1 MYDGPKVTVNGYTFV
16 ETGGGNVIMYGP
28 GIRSAGYA
36 VGPANNLTPAD
47 FAKLIDNPNNGPEAT
62 AAITAFSN
70 DPQLVGSISTG
81 LKAASAPPSPNP
93 DAPKVETTEQQA
105 PTPQTEQQN
114 KQYAASGGA
123 QDDKSNPPQAGQTNN
138 TSTSNTSPGL
148 PTPAVATPTT
158 QAASQAAPV
167 ELDPVTITGKRID
180 NKLPGK
186 RLENPLS
193 NFSSYTYKISLY
205 MITPDAYEA
214 FVSSG
219 RKNLNAI
226 YNISADGEKATAKAN
241 EQSARDLTTSNN
253 APSVLRGMG
262 GGPPASPSSSA
273 KPVKQGGAYLIAQS
287 GGINNS
293 FEKRAPG
300 FDLDFYIDDLKIT
313 QAISGKDVQGP
324 TNVTE
329 FSFTITEP
337 YGFSLLTKLRL
348 AQNELAANTN
358 SKNFALVQN
367 PGRQMFLLGIR
378 FLGYDKDGNVIDPSK
393 IPGFDGNP
401 EGNAFG
407 LYERYYDILI
417 RDLKFKI
424 TGKPTVYNIL
434 AKSAGEVVG
443 FGSKFSTV
451 WYDTPIVANNVYN
464 ALMGGAGAGLKPNEN
479 PNTAPATGEG
489 AMVGLLSK
497 LNYDQQQLV
506 GKGGVTIP
514 REYTVTFI
522 GPDSDYIKDASLIS
536 NADIDFRKMPTST
549 ATKTSESTIAI
560 ALANGNPDTTLRTIK
575 IAQGT
580 PIIQAIS
587 DIIKQ
592 SQYMEDAL
600 AAIDQTSLT
609 PDEDKKSSVQQPNE
623 PNEKPRRLNWFS
635 ITAEVTNL
643 GWDPN
648 QGDFSYKIN
657 YIIQEYLTPVVVA
670 ASASNLSPYY
680 GPHKRYNYWYT
691 GKNSEVISYE
701 QNLDYA
707 FYNVTLN
714 GFGVNDVAQ
723 GGAADIPMSVGQPQG
738 QPDQG
743 RINEGMEA
751 QNMYM
756 NSLFSPKDFGNV
768 KIKILGDPD
777 FLMQPTPSS
786 INSLYNR
793 YYGTDG
799 YTVNPNGGMV
809 FIEINFKEPKDYNN
823 QKGTMNINDSIKFF
837 NYPDSIQKGI
847 DSRGGGVSLMVK
859 TVVSTFS
866 KGKFEQDLNCSLNTF
881 GDPGKKST
889 EDGSDNR
896 FARQGTPTATGSAD
910 RSGTTGVAPTANDV
924 GSAPGTGFSA
934 SAAGIPSASTFADPS
949 QLGKAGLLGSV
960 GSINNVLDP
969 MQRMQQ
975 NQSITILTKSGPVAD
990 GEAGTPTTATSPT
1003 IFGRG

>member
-1 MYDGPKVTVNGYTFV
+1 
-16 ETGGGNVIMYGP
+16 
-28 GIRSAGYA
+28 
-36 VGPANNLTPAD
+36 
-47 FAKLIDNPNNGPEAT
+47 
-62 AAITAFSN
+62 
-70 DPQLVGSISTG
+70 
-81 LKAASAPPSPNP
+81 
-93 DAPKVETTEQQA
+93 
-105 PTPQTEQQN
+105 
-114 KQYAASGGA
+114 
-123 QDDKSNPPQAGQTNN
+123 
-138 TSTSNTSPGL
+138 
-148 PTPAVATPTT
+148 
-158 QAASQAAPV
+158 
-167 ELDPVTITGKRID
+167 
-180 NKLPGK
+180 
-186 RLENPLS
+186 
-193 NFSSYTYKISLY
+193 

-313 QAISGKDVQGP
+313 QSISGKDVQGP
-324 TNVTE
+324 TNVSE

-367 PGRQMFLLGIR
+367 PGRQMFILGIR

-393 IPGFDGNP
+393 IPSFDGNP

-424 TGKPTVYNIL
+424 TGKPTVYNVL
-434 AKSAGEVVG
+434 AKNAGEVIG

-451 WYDTPIVANNVYN
+451 WSDTPVVADNVYN
-464 ALMGGAGAGLKPNEN
+464 ALLGGVSGNQTDGNQSAAE
-479 PNTAPATGEG
+479 TARFAKNSSPEIN
-489 AMVGLLSK
+489 GLLSK
-497 LNYDQQQLV
+497 LNYDQEQLV
-506 GKGGVTIP
+506 GKGVTIP
-514 REYTVTFI
+514 RKYTVSFI

-536 NADIDFRKMPTST
+536 KADLDFRKMPTST
-549 ATKTSESTIAI
+549 ATKTSESTVAT
-560 ALANGNPDTTLRTIK
+560 ALSNGSPNTTLRTIK

-600 AAIDQTSLT
+600 AAIDQTNLT
-609 PDEDKKSSVQQPNE
+609 PDEDKKSDVQQNNE
-623 PNEKPRRLNWFS
+623 NPRKLNWFS
-635 ITAEVTNL
+635 VTAEVTNL
-643 GWDPN
+643 GWDPA

-701 QNLDYA
+701 QTLDYA

-723 GGAADIPMSVGQPQG
+723 GGAADIPMIVGQPQG

-799 YTVNPNGGMV
+799 YTINPNGGMV

-823 QKGTMNINDSIKFF
+823 QKGTMSINDSIKFF

-866 KGKFEQDLNCSLNTF
+866 KGKFEQDLTCALNTF
-881 GDPGKKST
+881 GDPGTKKAES
-889 EDGSDNR
+889 ERAAQREQAAN
-896 FARQGTPTATGSAD
+896 TGFVQAPGEKN
-910 RSGTTGVAPTANDV
+910 RSGILSGSAPTANDV

-934 SAAGIPSASTFADPS
+934 SAAGIPSASNFLDPAQRA
-949 QLGKAGLLGSV
+949 QLASLNSV

-990 GEAGTPTTATSPT
+990 GEAGTPTPATSPT